1 MRLLNVSTLQL
12 KEFIGQVPPYAIL
25 SHTWTE
31 EEVLY
36 SDIGTLTSSS
46 KQGYPKLVGCCRK
59 AAQDGFEWAWIDTCC
74 IDKSSSAEL
83 SEAINSMYKWY
94 QKATVCYA
102 YLQDVTTETSTIT
115 DVFHITEFGR
125 SRWFTRGWTLQELI
139 APQIV
144 ELCSKEWTV
153 IGTKKSLASSIES
166 ATGIPITVLRGSHPS
181 SYNVA
186 ERMSWA
192 SARTTTREEDL
203 AYCLLGL
210 FDVNMPLLY
219 GEGAKSFIRLQ
230 EQILRQEEDYSMF
243 AWTLQQDNPIAD
255 SETSSTGFLAWSPS
269 QFSKSSLHAQASKH
283 TQDQKMVDHG
293 HAFPPPSEPELD
305 AEKQSIEYRVLHEKE
320 YGRMFRG
327 QRSIVAL
334 QSVRTSPPEFTSRG
348 LRINL
353 HVLFPTDL
361 HLAPVAW
368 LSYETEDSLVCVLIE
383 RDYESARRR
392 VYCRVKSFSLIGVP
406 KTLLPYFRPT
416 ELFIRPSGYFEGS
429 NNFDMNP
436 PSSMFSSK
444 QLNILAQ
451 VSSTTTRSLDIVLSY
466 PSDDWMK
473 RQTPIHEFPF
483 KALWVA
489 CSHGS
494 QSSLFRID
502 IMISTDDASCAIRE
516 LSQSSNDIDES
527 RKNAL
532 FRACAQYKKSFV
544 AHTDRAVKRSVR
556 VPETVFSAVLRKM
569 PTSQEDLVTYEL
581 RVDSWDEK
589 AIRGDGVPRLLEDR
603 DSRAALIRG
612 IRLHYHSAMSEPVRR
627 LSSSMPQVARARNAR
642 RIMSNDI
649 PERMT
654 AEEQPYCIW
663 HPDMATEDTYRSLA
677 SKFPGMRYQVGRA
690 CAAAG
695 YHVLYQELDL
705 LPEVSIAEEARES
718 ETDGGKLIYD
728 EIMSFKSRY
737 AIMDD
742 CKRTIELM
750 DYECPAYLNGNT
762 EVRWR
767 LAARQGIT
775 RWSNDDLLPCIE
787 EDMHL
792 GLEDQ
797 EVDQRHGTLTDDEA
811 KLLYSPLPRD
821 LPTVKK
827 TLLTQM
833 AAHDGNIERY
843 AQLANSER
851 TLTQLDQDCV
861 IRGVLH
867 HTMYARWWADQIKN
881 DTIYA
886 RSAPYV
892 WDIQRAI
899 MARRIMLNDAS
910 VFEDGWPPGVPM
922 PYIIWWPLQ
931 PQSDMLSLLAIKVPE
946 MKRQCAAAA
955 IVCDYENVYKNLD
968 PEPSWHL
975 WKVASEFAAN
985 PFYREDQEWR
995 GRENDVDVKDD
1006 SFMESYYSELMQ
1018 TRETTVLEEGGE
1030 KIPDSVEKHELLT
1043 NMYGSVEV
1051 LSASP
1056 VQLRIL
1062 EGTGTVSPISGRL
1075 DS

>member
-59 AAQDGFEWAWIDTCC
+59 AAQDGFEWVWIDTCC

-115 DVFHITEFGR
+115 DVFHIIEFGR

-166 ATGIPITVLRGSHPS
+166 VTGIPITVLRGSHPS

-269 QFSKSSLHAQASKH
+269 QFSKNSLRAQASKH

-305 AEKQSIEYRVLHEKE
+305 AEKQNIEYRVLHEKD

-327 QRSIVAL
+327 QRSIVAM
-334 QSVRTSPPEFTSRG
+334 QSVLSSPLEFTSRG

-361 HLAPVAW
+361 DLARVAW

-392 VYCRVKSFSLIGVP
+392 VYCRVKSSSLIGVP
-406 KTLLPYFRPT
+406 KTLLPYFRPM
-416 ELFIRPSGYFEGS
+416 ELFIRPSGYFTGS

-436 PSSMFSSK
+436 LSSVFSSK
-444 QLNILAQ
+444 QLQILAQ
-451 VSSTTTRSLDIVLSY
+451 VSSTTRRSLDIVLSY
-466 PSDDWMK
+466 PSDDWMSRK
-473 RQTPIHEFPF
+473 TPIHESPF

-494 QSSLFRID
+494 QSSLFRVD
-502 IMISTDDASCAIRE
+502 IMISTDDASCTIRE

-527 RKNAL
+527 RKNSL

-544 AHTDRAVKRSVR
+544 AHTDRIVKRSAR
-556 VPETVFSAVLRKM
+556 VPETVFSAVLRKT
-569 PTSQEDLVTYEL
+569 PTSHEDLATYEL
-581 RVDSWDEK
+581 RVDAWDVGVCPSW
-589 AIRGDGVPRLLEDR
+589 V
-603 DSRAALIRG
+603 
-612 IRLHYHSAMSEPVRR
+612 
-627 LSSSMPQVARARNAR
+627 Q
-642 RIMSNDI
+642 
-649 PERMT
+649 
-654 AEEQPYCIW
+654 
-663 HPDMATEDTYRSLA
+663 
-677 SKFPGMRYQVGRA
+677 
-690 CAAAG
+690 
-695 YHVLYQELDL
+695 
-705 LPEVSIAEEARES
+705 
-718 ETDGGKLIYD
+718 
-728 EIMSFKSRY
+728 
-737 AIMDD
+737 
-742 CKRTIELM
+742 
-750 DYECPAYLNGNT
+750 
-762 EVRWR
+762 
-767 LAARQGIT
+767 
-775 RWSNDDLLPCIE
+775 
-787 EDMHL
+787 
-792 GLEDQ
+792 
-797 EVDQRHGTLTDDEA
+797 
-811 KLLYSPLPRD
+811 
-821 LPTVKK
+821 
-827 TLLTQM
+827 
-833 AAHDGNIERY
+833 
-843 AQLANSER
+843 
-851 TLTQLDQDCV
+851 
-861 IRGVLH
+861 
-867 HTMYARWWADQIKN
+867 
-881 DTIYA
+881 
-886 RSAPYV
+886 
-892 WDIQRAI
+892 
-899 MARRIMLNDAS
+899 
-910 VFEDGWPPGVPM
+910 
-922 PYIIWWPLQ
+922 
-931 PQSDMLSLLAIKVPE
+931 LSLL
-946 MKRQCAAAA
+946 
-955 IVCDYENVYKNLD
+955 
-968 PEPSWHL
+968 
-975 WKVASEFAAN
+975 
-985 PFYREDQEWR
+985 QEHK
-995 GRENDVDVKDD
+995 EVEEVK
-1006 SFMESYYSELMQ
+1006 
-1018 TRETTVLEEGGE
+1018 T
-1030 KIPDSVEKHELLT
+1030 P
-1043 NMYGSVEV
+1043 
-1051 LSASP
+1051 
-1056 VQLRIL
+1056 
-1062 EGTGTVSPISGRL
+1062 
-1075 DS
+1075 

>member
-36 SDIGTLTSSS
+36 SDIGTPTSSS

-269 QFSKSSLHAQASKH
+269 QFSKNSLHAQASKH

-436 PSSMFSSK
+436 TSSMLSSK
-444 QLNILAQ
+444 QLKILAQ

-466 PSDDWMK
+466 PSDNWMK
-473 RQTPIHEFPF
+473 RQTPIHESPF

-502 IMISTDDASCAIRE
+502 IMISTDDASCTIRE

-532 FRACAQYKKSFV
+532 FRACTQYKKSFV
-544 AHTDRAVKRSVR
+544 AHTDRAVKRSAR

-581 RVDSWDEK
+581 RVDAWDVGGCPSW
-589 AIRGDGVPRLLEDR
+589 V
-603 DSRAALIRG
+603 
-612 IRLHYHSAMSEPVRR
+612 
-627 LSSSMPQVARARNAR
+627 Q
-642 RIMSNDI
+642 
-649 PERMT
+649 
-654 AEEQPYCIW
+654 
-663 HPDMATEDTYRSLA
+663 
-677 SKFPGMRYQVGRA
+677 
-690 CAAAG
+690 
-695 YHVLYQELDL
+695 
-705 LPEVSIAEEARES
+705 
-718 ETDGGKLIYD
+718 
-728 EIMSFKSRY
+728 
-737 AIMDD
+737 
-742 CKRTIELM
+742 
-750 DYECPAYLNGNT
+750 
-762 EVRWR
+762 
-767 LAARQGIT
+767 
-775 RWSNDDLLPCIE
+775 
-787 EDMHL
+787 
-792 GLEDQ
+792 
-797 EVDQRHGTLTDDEA
+797 
-811 KLLYSPLPRD
+811 
-821 LPTVKK
+821 
-827 TLLTQM
+827 
-833 AAHDGNIERY
+833 
-843 AQLANSER
+843 
-851 TLTQLDQDCV
+851 
-861 IRGVLH
+861 
-867 HTMYARWWADQIKN
+867 
-881 DTIYA
+881 
-886 RSAPYV
+886 
-892 WDIQRAI
+892 
-899 MARRIMLNDAS
+899 
-910 VFEDGWPPGVPM
+910 
-922 PYIIWWPLQ
+922 
-931 PQSDMLSLLAIKVPE
+931 LSLL
-946 MKRQCAAAA
+946 
-955 IVCDYENVYKNLD
+955 
-968 PEPSWHL
+968 
-975 WKVASEFAAN
+975 
-985 PFYREDQEWR
+985 QEHK
-995 GRENDVDVKDD
+995 EVDEVK
-1006 SFMESYYSELMQ
+1006 
-1018 TRETTVLEEGGE
+1018 T
-1030 KIPDSVEKHELLT
+1030 P
-1043 NMYGSVEV
+1043 
-1051 LSASP
+1051 
-1056 VQLRIL
+1056 
-1062 EGTGTVSPISGRL
+1062 
-1075 DS
+1075 

>member
-1 MRLLNVSTLQL
+1 MRLLTVSTLQL
-12 KEFIGQVPPYAIL
+12 KEFIGHAPPYAIL

-31 EEVLY
+31 EEVLHC
-36 SDIGTLTSSS
+36 DIGNLTAQS
-46 KQGYPKLVGCCRK
+46 KEGYPKLVGCCSK
-59 AAQDGFEWAWIDTCC
+59 AAQDGFDWVWIDTCC

-102 YLQDVTTETSTIT
+102 YLQDVTTETCNIT
-115 DVFHITEFGR
+115 EIFHITEFGR
-125 SRWFTRGWTLQELI
+125 SRSFTRGWTLQELI

-166 ATGIPITVLRGSHPS
+166 VTGIPITVLRGSHPS
-181 SYNVA
+181 TYNVA

-203 AYCLLGL
+203 AYCLLGI

-230 EQILRQEEDYSMF
+230 EQILRQDEDYSMF

-269 QFSKSSLHAQASKH
+269 QFSKNAIYAQASKH
-283 TQDQKMVDHG
+283 TQDQKMVDHD
-293 HAFPPPSEPELD
+293 HAFPHPSEPELD
-305 AEKQSIEYRVLHEKE
+305 LEKQSIEYRVLHEKD

-327 QRSIVAL
+327 QRSIVAM
-334 QSVRTSPPEFTSRG
+334 QSVLSSPLEFTSRG

-353 HVLFPTDL
+353 HVLVPTDL
-361 HLAPVAW
+361 DLARIAW

-392 VYCRVKSFSLIGVP
+392 VYCRVKSSSLIGVP
-406 KTLLPYFRPT
+406 KTLLPYFRPM
-416 ELFIRPSGYFEGS
+416 ELFIRTSGYFTGS
-429 NNFDMNP
+429 NNFGMNP

-444 QLNILAQ
+444 QLQILTQ

-466 PSDDWMK
+466 PNDDRMK
-473 RQTPIHEFPF
+473 RQTSIHESPF

-489 CSHGS
+489 CSHDS
-494 QSSLFRID
+494 HSSLFRID
-502 IMISTDDASCAIRE
+502 IMISTDDASCTIRE
-516 LSQSSNDIDES
+516 LSQSSNGIDEP

-544 AHTDRAVKRSVR
+544 AHTDRAVKRSAR

-569 PTSQEDLVTYEL
+569 PTSHEDLVTYEL
-581 RVDSWDEK
+581 RVDAWDVAGCPSWVQLSLLQEHKGVDE
-589 AIRGDGVPRLLEDR
+589 
-603 DSRAALIRG
+603 
-612 IRLHYHSAMSEPVRR
+612 
-627 LSSSMPQVARARNAR
+627 
-642 RIMSNDI
+642 
-649 PERMT
+649 
-654 AEEQPYCIW
+654 
-663 HPDMATEDTYRSLA
+663 HPDMATEDSYRSLA
-677 SKFPGMRYQVGRA
+677 SKFPDMRYKVGRA
-690 CAAAG
+690 CAVAG
-695 YHVLYQELDL
+695 YHALYQGLDL

-728 EIMSFKSRY
+728 EIMSFKYRY

-742 CKRTIELM
+742 CKRTIELTTM
-750 DYECPAYLNGNT
+750 N
-762 EVRWR
+762 
-767 LAARQGIT
+767 ARH
-775 RWSNDDLLPCIE
+775 E
-787 EDMHL
+787 
-792 GLEDQ
+792 
-797 EVDQRHGTLTDDEA
+797 RHGTLTDDEA

-843 AQLANSER
+843 AQLANYGG

-861 IRGVLH
+861 VRGVLH
-867 HTMYARWWADQIKN
+867 HTMYARWWADQITN

-886 RSAPYV
+886 RSSPSV

-899 MARRIMLNDAS
+899 MARRIMLNDPS
-910 VFEDGWPPGVPM
+910 GFENGWPSGVPM

-931 PQSDMLSLLAIKVPE
+931 PQSDMLSLLAMKMPE

-955 IVCDYENVYKNLD
+955 IVCDYENVYKSLD

-985 PFYREDQEWR
+985 PFYREDQERR
-995 GRENDVDVKDD
+995 GREKDVDVEDD
-1006 SFMESYYSELMQ
+1006 PFVESYYNELMQ
-1018 TRETTVLEEGGE
+1018 TRESRVLEEGAQDLGRHW
-1030 KIPDSVEKHELLT
+1030 KGIADILT
-1043 NMYGSVEV
+1043 
-1051 LSASP
+1051 P
-1056 VQLRIL
+1056 
-1062 EGTGTVSPISGRL
+1062 
-1075 DS
+1075 

>member
-1 MRLLNVSTLQL
+1 
-12 KEFIGQVPPYAIL
+12 
-25 SHTWTE
+25 
-31 EEVLY
+31 
-36 SDIGTLTSSS
+36 
-46 KQGYPKLVGCCRK
+46 
-59 AAQDGFEWAWIDTCC
+59 
-74 IDKSSSAEL
+74 
-83 SEAINSMYKWY
+83 MYKWY

-102 YLQDVTTETSTIT
+102 YLQDVTTETCTIT

-139 APQIV
+139 APQVV

-153 IGTKKSLASSIES
+153 IGTKKSLASGIES
-166 ATGIPITVLRGSHPS
+166 ATGIPITVLRGYHPS

-243 AWTLQQDNPIAD
+243 AWTLQQDNPIAE

-269 QFSKSSLHAQASKH
+269 QFSKISIQAQASRH

-305 AEKQSIEYRVLHEKE
+305 LEKQSIEYRVLHDKD

-327 QRSIVAL
+327 QRSIVAM
-334 QSVRTSPPEFTSRG
+334 QSVLSNPLEFTSRG

-361 HLAPVAW
+361 DLARIAW

-392 VYCRVKSFSLIGVP
+392 VYCRVKSSSLIGVP
-406 KTLLPYFRPT
+406 KTLLPYFRPM
-416 ELFIRPSGYFEGS
+416 ELYIRPSGYFTGS
-429 NNFDMNP
+429 NKFGMNP

-444 QLNILAQ
+444 QLQILAH
-451 VSSTTTRSLDIVLSY
+451 VSSTTTRSLDIVLTY

-473 RQTPIHEFPF
+473 GQTPMHESPF
-483 KALWVA
+483 KALWIA

-502 IMISTDDASCAIRE
+502 IMISIDDASCTIRE
-516 LSQSSNDIDES
+516 LSQSSSDIDEP
-527 RKNAL
+527 RKSAL

-544 AHTDRAVKRSVR
+544 THTDRAVKRSVR

-569 PTSQEDLVTYEL
+569 PTSHDDLVSYEL
-581 RVDSWDEK
+581 RIDAWDVGGCPSWVQLSLLQEHREADEDQEK

-612 IRLHYHSAMSEPVRR
+612 IRLHYHLAMIEPVRR

-649 PERMT
+649 PQRMMT
-654 AEEQPYCIW
+654 EEQPYCIW
-663 HPDMATEDTYRSLA
+663 HPDMATEDTYRPLA
-677 SKFPGMRYQVGRA
+677 SKFPDMRYQVGRA
-690 CAAAG
+690 CASAG
-695 YHVLYQELDL
+695 YHVLYPELDL

-728 EIMSFKSRY
+728 EIMSFKYRY

-750 DYECPAYLNGNT
+750 ECECPAYLNGNT

-767 LAARQGIT
+767 LAAPQGIT
-775 RWSNDDLLPCIE
+775 RLSNDDLLPCIE

-797 EVDQRHGTLTDDEA
+797 EVDEKYGKLTDDEA

-843 AQLANSER
+843 AQLANSGR

-881 DTIYA
+881 DTVYA
-886 RSAPYV
+886 RSVQYV

-899 MARRIMLNDAS
+899 MARLIMLNDPS
-910 VFEDGWPPGVPM
+910 SFEDGWPPGVPM

-931 PQSDMLSLLAIKVPE
+931 PQPDMLSLVAMKVPE

-955 IVCDYENVYKNLD
+955 IVYDYENVYKSLD
-968 PEPSWHL
+968 PDPSWHL
-975 WKVASEFAAN
+975 RKVASEFAAN
-985 PFYREDQEWR
+985 PLYREDQERR
-995 GRENDVDVKDD
+995 GREKGVDVEDD

-1030 KIPDSVEKHELLT
+1030 KITDSIEKHKLRT
-1043 NMYGSVEV
+1043 SMYGSVEV
-1051 LSASP
+1051 LSTSAA
-1056 VQLRIL
+1056 QLRIWK
-1062 EGTGTVSPISGRL
+1062 GIGKVSPVS
-1075 DS
+1075 

>member
-36 SDIGTLTSSS
+36 SDIGALTSSS

-59 AAQDGFEWAWIDTCC
+59 AAQDGFEWAWIDACC

-102 YLQDVTTETSTIT
+102 YLQDVTTETPTIT

-255 SETSSTGFLAWSPS
+255 SEISSTGFLAWSPS

-348 LRINL
+348 LRVNL

-361 HLAPVAW
+361 HLARVAW

-473 RQTPIHEFPF
+473 RQTPIHESPF

-581 RVDSWDEK
+581 RVDAWDVGGCPSW
-589 AIRGDGVPRLLEDR
+589 V
-603 DSRAALIRG
+603 
-612 IRLHYHSAMSEPVRR
+612 
-627 LSSSMPQVARARNAR
+627 Q
-642 RIMSNDI
+642 
-649 PERMT
+649 
-654 AEEQPYCIW
+654 
-663 HPDMATEDTYRSLA
+663 
-677 SKFPGMRYQVGRA
+677 
-690 CAAAG
+690 
-695 YHVLYQELDL
+695 
-705 LPEVSIAEEARES
+705 
-718 ETDGGKLIYD
+718 
-728 EIMSFKSRY
+728 
-737 AIMDD
+737 
-742 CKRTIELM
+742 
-750 DYECPAYLNGNT
+750 
-762 EVRWR
+762 
-767 LAARQGIT
+767 
-775 RWSNDDLLPCIE
+775 
-787 EDMHL
+787 
-792 GLEDQ
+792 
-797 EVDQRHGTLTDDEA
+797 
-811 KLLYSPLPRD
+811 
-821 LPTVKK
+821 
-827 TLLTQM
+827 
-833 AAHDGNIERY
+833 
-843 AQLANSER
+843 
-851 TLTQLDQDCV
+851 
-861 IRGVLH
+861 
-867 HTMYARWWADQIKN
+867 
-881 DTIYA
+881 
-886 RSAPYV
+886 
-892 WDIQRAI
+892 
-899 MARRIMLNDAS
+899 
-910 VFEDGWPPGVPM
+910 
-922 PYIIWWPLQ
+922 
-931 PQSDMLSLLAIKVPE
+931 LSLL
-946 MKRQCAAAA
+946 
-955 IVCDYENVYKNLD
+955 
-968 PEPSWHL
+968 
-975 WKVASEFAAN
+975 
-985 PFYREDQEWR
+985 QEHK
-995 GRENDVDVKDD
+995 EVDEVK
-1006 SFMESYYSELMQ
+1006 
-1018 TRETTVLEEGGE
+1018 T
-1030 KIPDSVEKHELLT
+1030 P
-1043 NMYGSVEV
+1043 
-1051 LSASP
+1051 
-1056 VQLRIL
+1056 
-1062 EGTGTVSPISGRL
+1062 
-1075 DS
+1075 

>member
-36 SDIGTLTSSS
+36 SDIGTPTSSS

-94 QKATVCYA
+94 QKAT
-102 YLQDVTTETSTIT
+102 
-115 DVFHITEFGR
+115 
-125 SRWFTRGWTLQELI
+125 ELI

-269 QFSKSSLHAQASKH
+269 QFSKNSLHAQASKH

-429 NNFDMNP
+429 NDFDTNP
-436 PSSMFSSK
+436 PSSMLSSK
-444 QLNILAQ
+444 QLKILAQ

-466 PSDDWMK
+466 PSDNWMK
-473 RQTPIHEFPF
+473 RQTPIHESPF

-502 IMISTDDASCAIRE
+502 IMISTDDASCTIRE

-544 AHTDRAVKRSVR
+544 AHTDRAVKRSAR

-581 RVDSWDEK
+581 RVDAWDMGGCPSW
-589 AIRGDGVPRLLEDR
+589 V
-603 DSRAALIRG
+603 
-612 IRLHYHSAMSEPVRR
+612 
-627 LSSSMPQVARARNAR
+627 Q
-642 RIMSNDI
+642 
-649 PERMT
+649 
-654 AEEQPYCIW
+654 
-663 HPDMATEDTYRSLA
+663 
-677 SKFPGMRYQVGRA
+677 
-690 CAAAG
+690 
-695 YHVLYQELDL
+695 
-705 LPEVSIAEEARES
+705 
-718 ETDGGKLIYD
+718 
-728 EIMSFKSRY
+728 
-737 AIMDD
+737 
-742 CKRTIELM
+742 
-750 DYECPAYLNGNT
+750 
-762 EVRWR
+762 
-767 LAARQGIT
+767 
-775 RWSNDDLLPCIE
+775 
-787 EDMHL
+787 
-792 GLEDQ
+792 
-797 EVDQRHGTLTDDEA
+797 
-811 KLLYSPLPRD
+811 
-821 LPTVKK
+821 
-827 TLLTQM
+827 
-833 AAHDGNIERY
+833 
-843 AQLANSER
+843 
-851 TLTQLDQDCV
+851 
-861 IRGVLH
+861 
-867 HTMYARWWADQIKN
+867 
-881 DTIYA
+881 
-886 RSAPYV
+886 
-892 WDIQRAI
+892 
-899 MARRIMLNDAS
+899 
-910 VFEDGWPPGVPM
+910 
-922 PYIIWWPLQ
+922 
-931 PQSDMLSLLAIKVPE
+931 LSLL
-946 MKRQCAAAA
+946 
-955 IVCDYENVYKNLD
+955 
-968 PEPSWHL
+968 
-975 WKVASEFAAN
+975 
-985 PFYREDQEWR
+985 QEHK
-995 GRENDVDVKDD
+995 EVDEVK
-1006 SFMESYYSELMQ
+1006 
-1018 TRETTVLEEGGE
+1018 T
-1030 KIPDSVEKHELLT
+1030 P
-1043 NMYGSVEV
+1043 
-1051 LSASP
+1051 
-1056 VQLRIL
+1056 
-1062 EGTGTVSPISGRL
+1062 
-1075 DS
+1075 